1 MVLLYDKNGNFLAKE
16 YENSWRYSH
25 KKNTIGS
32 GEITEI
38 PYYPNAKY
46 ASLYKQ
52 VDHLTVE
59 KVKDVMLK
67 DTFGNGEYIKYNIE
81 TLESFLTHYQ
91 IPANWKGWSG
101 KPLRFV
107 LSDLMYGFDFIRR
120 STLAEFTHYL
130 DKEHIDLNKIKDG
143 DIHLAL
149 HAQGDSLHYY
159 EQGHITFAFDC
170 GDCVSQRYVRW
181 SETSGE
187 KVYIG
192 VQSVGSDT
200 PITDSTQIDF
210 STVPVLSAP
219 RGVKDAAALFGVPIV
234 STKRYVAVRFTLQY
248 VNADWIRDYATHK
261 VYNENNVLV
270 DRTVRGFT
278 PVLRSFEIITRKKTE
293 LQLKKL
299 PKKLDMPVDGIELS
313 GGTLWDALQKIRQKY
328 PFDSQCFFENGQAY
342 FECAKSLEKPI
353 NYEKM
358 LRADDAEARQFNNT
372 TIKTIKREIHK
383 VNVLHCYGAGDGL
396 QQLYVRV
403 PEHGTYDSLDT
414 VEQVFT
420 DTKMKTVEEL
430 KEAGFKKI
438 KTLRKDDDPMFQVQT
453 DEPLRLFD
461 TVPLVHPKTN
471 KIYQAH
477 VEHERILYKENV
489 YEQEFGLGGFLFN
502 PLQDLVND
510 LRDDAE
516 ETVREFAYQPFSV
529 TAHAKTGCITLEWE
543 GQEDTYSVKWKK
555 KSDEQYNYRQVT
567 GRMSDFNGLE
577 NYQPYLFSVAGTY
590 NGTVSEYTHEI
601 TAEPVDWATDPN
613 NPDNAVN
620 KAIAARTPKYLGV
633 VETVPTTRTA
643 VITKGERLGAQD
655 ANAGDWVLMAKTVG
669 GWKVGV
675 CYRWTGSMWM
685 NLEPEYN
692 YTEQYQ
698 AALYHICEIEEL
710 MKNTGHFGALFAKML
725 VAQQAF
731 IDNLIARRF
740 RIDSDLN
747 SDTDFEAWFDKDNG
761 LKINNK
767 GKDVLKIDPVTGD
780 ALFTGQINAGAV
792 QLIDNGVF
800 IKNGEIS
807 IENSGWKG
815 VLRPCRNGVEL
826 CIMGGDGGLMKK
838 KQLYTTIAGGIM
850 SLFVLGSITCC
861 EGMYKGN
868 TKVIKNSFNVKHS
881 GTSQPLCCVAVNGN
895 TWVAV
900 GWYDTILVS
909 TDNGNTWTK
918 KTSGTTKDL
927 YGVAVNGNTWVTVG
941 DTGTILVSIDN
952 GNTWTKKDSG
962 ATQLLYGVAI
972 NDNMCVAVGWDGTI
986 LVSTDTAV
994 WKP

>member
-1 MVLLYDKNGNFLAKE
+1 MLAKE

-25 KKNTIGS
+25 KKNTIGY

-38 PYYPNAKY
+38 PYYPHAKY

-52 VDHLTVE
+52 VDRLTVE

-120 STLAEFTHYL
+120 STLAEFTNYL

-143 DIHLAL
+143 DIHLAV
-149 HAQGDSLHYY
+149 QEKGDSLHYY
-159 EQGHITFAFDC
+159 EKGYITFAFDC

-261 VYNENNVLV
+261 VYNEHNVLV

-299 PKKLDMPVDGIELS
+299 PKKLDTPVDGIELS

-358 LRADDAEARQFNNT
+358 LRADDVEAQQFNNT

-383 VNVLHCYGAGDGL
+383 VNVLHCYGAGEGL

-430 KEAGFKKI
+430 RDAGYKKI
-438 KTLRKDDDPMFQVQT
+438 KTLRQDDDPMFQVQT

-471 KIYQAH
+471 KIYRAH

-510 LRDDAE
+510 LRDDTE

-543 GQEDTYSVKWKK
+543 GQEDTYSVRWKK
-555 KSDEQYNYRQVT
+555 KGDAEYNYRQVT
-567 GRMSDFNGLE
+567 GRTSDFNGLQ

-590 NGTVSEYTHEI
+590 NGAVSEYTQEI

-643 VITKGERLGAQD
+643 IITKGERLGAQD
-655 ANAGDWVLMAKTVG
+655 ANAGDWVLMSKTVG

-675 CYRWTGSMWM
+675 CYRWTGSQWM

-731 IDNLIARRF
+731 IKKLAADQAFLKELTTQKAFVENLIANNSF
-740 RIDSDLN
+740 IKKLVSQDAFLENLVAKKVKIDSDEQN
-747 SDTDFEAWFDKDNG
+747 PNDFE
-761 LKINNK
+761 
-767 GKDVLKIDPVTGD
+767 
-780 ALFTGQINAGAV
+780 
-792 QLIDNGVF
+792 
-800 IKNGEIS
+800 
-807 IENSGWKG
+807 
-815 VLRPCRNGVEL
+815 
-826 CIMGGDGGLMKK
+826 
-838 KQLYTTIAGGIM
+838 
-850 SLFVLGSITCC
+850 
-861 EGMYKGN
+861 
-868 TKVIKNSFNVKHS
+868 
-881 GTSQPLCCVAVNGN
+881 
-895 TWVAV
+895 
-900 GWYDTILVS
+900 
-909 TDNGNTWTK
+909 
-918 KTSGTTKDL
+918 
-927 YGVAVNGNTWVTVG
+927 
-941 DTGTILVSIDN
+941 
-952 GNTWTKKDSG
+952 
-962 ATQLLYGVAI
+962 VAI
-972 NDNMCVAVGWDGTI
+972 NNEIGISAKNNGHEIFRIKKSGEAFLNDAELKNVTVTGKITPNRGLLNTWYWGKMANTNQYEWFNVFKDRIDIGERLNIFGGGCFYNDKKGGWQYAIVVFIERLSENVFELNGYPMYNQGGYLTQAAFQKNSDKAFASSFYIG
-986 LVSTDTAV
+986 
-994 WKP
+994 W